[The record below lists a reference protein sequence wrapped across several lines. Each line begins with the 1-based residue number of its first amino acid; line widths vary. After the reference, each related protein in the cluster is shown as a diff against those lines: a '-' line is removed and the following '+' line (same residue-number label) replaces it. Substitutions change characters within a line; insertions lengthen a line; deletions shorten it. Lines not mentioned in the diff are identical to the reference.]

1 MKTIR
6 LVVFAFIG
14 ISIIGAGIFAVTQ
27 SADKKPPAPSAPIA
41 DKADK
46 DEDIIINAEDAPLL
60 IEGEDISSSETAESV
75 TDNIETSGETEEKAE
90 ETAKIV
96 LGDIAYKNIEELS
109 AEAVTWGPGVN
120 FNEDNQPAAC
130 VTLQEKYGNLGAIFL
145 HGDNRIYLTFDLG
158 YESGFTNDILD
169 TLKENGVKA
178 TFFLTGS
185 YAKNQQEIVKRII
198 SEGHTV
204 GNHSNTHPD
213 ITTLSA
219 EEAAEEIMAVH
230 KVVKEN
236 YGYESYL
243 FRFPAGTFSE
253 KTLAIAA
260 ENGYHSVFWSF
271 AYNDW
276 DNANQ
281 PDRAEALQKL
291 CDRLHGGAV
300 YLLHPM
306 ETNSLILGDFIKA
319 AKDAGYEIGI
329 M

>member
-1 MKTIR
+1 MKAVR
-6 LVVFAFIG
+6 LVIIAV
-14 ISIIGAGIFAVTQ
+14 ISISMIGVGIFTVANM
-27 SADKKPPAPSAPIA
+27 SHKKPDSPSAPVA
-41 DKADK
+41 DSTEKDDSTQTNASDLPLITEDSAPLEEG
-46 DEDIIINAEDAPLL
+46 DEDI
-60 IEGEDISSSETAESV
+60 
-75 TDNIETSGETEEKAE
+75 TEEPAE
-90 ETAKIV
+90 ETVEEVKIV
-96 LGDIAYKNIEELS
+96 LGDIAHKDIESLT
-109 AEAVTWGPGVN
+109 ADAVTWGPGVG
-120 FNEDNQPAAC
+120 FNDKNQPNAC
-130 VTLQEKYGNLGAIFL
+130 VNLQEKYGDLGAVFL
-145 HGDNRIYLTFDLG
+145 HDDDRIYLTFDLG

-169 TLKENGVKA
+169 ALAENNVKA

-185 YAKNQQEIVKRII
+185 YARNQEEIVKRII

-213 ITTLSA
+213 MTTITA
-219 EEAAEEIMAVH
+219 EDAAAEITAVSD
-230 KVVKEN
+230 VIKEK

-253 KTLAIAA
+253 KTLAISA
-260 ENGYHSVFWSF
+260 EKGHHSVFWSF

-281 PDRAEALQKL
+281 PDRTEALQKL
-291 CDRLHGGAV
+291 CDRMHPGAV

-306 ETNSLILGDFIKA
+306 ETNSLILSDFIKA

>member
-1 MKTIR
+1 MKAVR
-6 LVVFAFIG
+6 LVVIAILSVSM
-14 ISIIGAGIFAVTQ
+14 IAAGIFTVAQMSGKTPDSVASSDSRSDSINASDLPLRVESGDVQTG
-27 SADKKPPAPSAPIA
+27 APLYESSS
-41 DKADK
+41 
-46 DEDIIINAEDAPLL
+46 DEDA
-60 IEGEDISSSETAESV
+60 
-75 TDNIETSGETEEKAE
+75 ETEENNDSV
-90 ETAKIV
+90 KII
-96 LGDIAYKNIEELS
+96 LGDINLADKS
-109 AEAVTWGPGVN
+109 GFSSEAVTWGPGVN
-120 FNEDNQPAAC
+120 FNNDNQPTAC
-130 VTLQEKYGNLGAIFL
+130 VSLQEKYGDKGAVFL
-145 HGDNRIYLTFDLG
+145 HDDSRIYLTFDLG

-169 TLKENGVKA
+169 ALKENNVKA

-185 YAKNQQEIVKRII
+185 YARNQEEIVKRII

-213 ITTLSA
+213 MTTVTT
-219 EEAAEEIMAVH
+219 EEAAEEITAVAD
-230 KVVKEN
+230 VIKEK

-260 ENGYHSVFWSF
+260 ENGHHSVFWSF

-281 PDRAEALQKL
+281 PDRTEALQKL
-291 CDRLHGGAV
+291 TDRLHPGAV

-319 AKDAGYEIGI
+319 ATDAGYEIGI

>member
-6 LVVFAFIG
+6 LVVIAVIG
-14 ISIIGAGIFAVTQ
+14 ISLIGAGVFAVFQ
-27 SADKKPPAPSAPIA
+27 SKGRTPENDAPSSVESTLPVTTPT
-41 DKADK
+41 
-46 DEDIIINAEDAPLL
+46 AEP
-60 IEGEDISSSETAESV
+60 TAES
-75 TDNIETSGETEEKAE
+75 TPDAEYGTETEETTDE
-90 ETAKIV
+90 ETAKAV
-96 LGDIAYKNIEELS
+96 LADVVIGDKTALDGT
-109 AEAVTWGPGVN
+109 AVTWGPGVN
-120 FNEDNQPAAC
+120 FNENNQPTAC
-130 VTLQEKYGNLGAIFL
+130 VNLQEKYGDLGAVFI
-145 HGDNRIYLTFDLG
+145 HNDNRIYLTFDLG

-185 YAKNQQEIVKRII
+185 YAKNQQEIVDRII
-198 SEGHTV
+198 AEGHTV

-213 ITTLSA
+213 MTTLSA
-219 EEAAEEIMAVH
+219 EDAAEEIMAVH
-230 KVVKEN
+230 DVIKEK

-281 PDRAEALQKL
+281 PDVTEALQKL